1 MRTGIKL
8 THDRVPGLVSVIIP
22 AYNAELS
29 LARCI
34 DHALEQTYSPMEI
47 IVVNDGSEDGTE
59 EIALSYGDQIRYVR
73 QENRGETAA
82 RNRGFEIARGEFIT
96 FIDHDDYWHE
106 TFIEKSVLFLK
117 QHPEAVAV
125 SVGRRSYSALR
136 DTHVRPEFLEHPS
149 AETMEPSVL
158 ESFFDFWAEHVHI
171 CCGSAMLRG
180 SLFDEAGGQRE
191 DLVLSGDLEYWA
203 YLATFGAW
211 GFIPEILLTTDGT
224 QIRKGGNYYK
234 KFKNRYTRV
243 LTVEKW
249 QSRVLPRVAGRDKRG
264 FEKLRG
270 RIATWYTFADIFV
283 GRDARARQCAATY
296 RKDLVGPYGRL
307 WRLGLVAGWLT
318 WKPMCLLVRLRTYLQ
333 YRFAERR
340 LAGV

>member
-1 MRTGIKL
+1 MINGKGNSPPRT
-8 THDRVPGLVSVIIP
+8 PGLVSVIIP
-22 AYNAELS
+22 AFNADLS

-34 DHALEQTYSPMEI
+34 DHVLSQTYPCVEV
-47 IVVNDGSEDGTE
+47 IVVNDGSQDRTE
-59 EIALSYGDQIRYVR
+59 EIARNYQDRIRYVR

-82 RNRGFEIARGEFIT
+82 RNRGFEMARGEFIT
-96 FIDHDDYWHE
+96 FIDHDDYWNE
-106 TFIEKSVLFLK
+106 AFVEKTVSFLK
-117 QHPEAVAV
+117 RHTDAVAV

-136 DTHVRPEFLEHPS
+136 DVHVRPVFLENPS
-149 AETMEPSVL
+149 AEKMEPSVL

-180 SLFDEAGGQRE
+180 SLFDKAGGQRE

-203 YLATFGAW
+203 YLATFGSW

-224 QIRKGGNYYK
+224 QVRMGGNYYR
-234 KFKNRYTRV
+234 KFKNRYMRV
-243 LTVEKW
+243 LTVEQW
-249 QSRVLPRVAGRDKRG
+249 QSRVLPRIGSRDKRG

-283 GRDARARQCAATY
+283 GRDARAKKCAASYQKELT
-296 RKDLVGPYGRL
+296 GPYGRL
-307 WRLGLVAGWLT
+307 WRLGLTMGWLT
-318 WKPMCLLVRLRTYLQ
+318 WKPMCLLVRLRTWLQ

>member
-1 MRTGIKL
+1 M
-8 THDRVPGLVSVIIP
+8 SAIIP

-34 DHALEQTYSPMEI
+34 DHALSQTYSSIEI

-59 EIALSYGDQIRYVR
+59 EIALNYDNRIRYVR

-82 RNRGFEIARGEFIT
+82 RNRGFEMAKGEFIT

-106 TFIEKSVLFLK
+106 EFVEKTVSFLK
-117 QHPEAVAV
+117 QHPVAVAV

-136 DTHVRPEFLEHPS
+136 DTHVRPEFLENPS
-149 AETMEPSVL
+149 AETMEPLVL
-158 ESFFDFWAEHVHI
+158 ESFFDFWSEHAHI
-171 CCGSAMLRG
+171 CCGSALIRS
-180 SLFDEAGGQRE
+180 SLFDKAGGQRE
-191 DLVLSGDLEYWA
+191 DLVLSGDMEYWA
-203 YLATFGAW
+203 YLSTFGSW

-224 QIRKGGNYYK
+224 QIRRGGNYYR
-234 KFKNRYTRV
+234 KFKNRYQRV
-243 LTVEKW
+243 LTVEQW
-249 QSRVLPRVAGRDKRG
+249 QSRILPRISGEDERG
-264 FEKLRG
+264 FKKLRG

-283 GRDARARQCAATY
+283 GRDARAKQCATSY
-296 RKDLVGPYGRL
+296 KKDLEGPYGRL
-307 WRLGLVAGWLT
+307 WRLGLAAGWLT

-340 LAGV
+340 LAGI